1 MQQTIVIYECMNR
14 KGDVFWEF
22 GGKNHGKQSL
32 ESKDMALEAF
42 SGKMIFLGGSGIVL
56 NFLEWLEGLLH
67 KRHGSCQSWEFFGVF
82 LWNFGGFKVV

>member
-1 MQQTIVIYECMNR
+1 
-14 KGDVFWEF
+14 
-22 GGKNHGKQSL
+22 
-32 ESKDMALEAF
+32 MALEAF

-56 NFLEWLEGLLH
+56 KFLEWLEGLLH